1 MATDDELREAVTK
14 FIDWLEGAVERIH
27 LAIENDDMDL
37 ARDGLDEING
47 QIAAVKDALHNGE

>member
-1 MATDDELREAVTK
+1 MATDDELREAVTQ
-14 FIDWLEGAVERIH
+14 FIDWLQGAVERIH

-37 ARDGLDEING
+37 ARDGLDEINS